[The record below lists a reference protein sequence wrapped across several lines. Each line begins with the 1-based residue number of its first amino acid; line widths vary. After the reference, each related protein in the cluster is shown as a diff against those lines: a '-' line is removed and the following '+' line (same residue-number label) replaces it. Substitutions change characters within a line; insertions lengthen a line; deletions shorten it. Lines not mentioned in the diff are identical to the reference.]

1 MINGE
6 EYVHKMKGMLI
17 FIIILICCDKLYE
30 TWVLELYTVI
40 YYIECE

>member
-1 MINGE
+1 MDNGG

-17 FIIILICCDKLYE
+17 FISVICCVKIYE
-30 TWVLELYTVI
+30 TWVLELYPVI

>member
-1 MINGE
+1 MVNGE

-17 FIIILICCDKLYE
+17 FIVILIYCDKIYE
-30 TWVLELYTVI
+30 TWVLELYPVI

>member
-1 MINGE
+1 MDNGE

-17 FIIILICCDKLYE
+17 VIISVICCDKIYE
-30 TWVLELYTVI
+30 TWVLELYPVI